1 MAATAPPRVAVLSE
15 GITYAVSR
23 LVDDWK
29 DSREPSHGDLKF
41 VFEMAGL
48 APADP
53 ENRMGKERRVRHVL
67 SWALEHDEEAGE
79 RLVASLIE
87 QIRACGGFRAES
99 PNYVGED
106 AIANAQDAFA
116 LEGLELTTSGELRQR
131 LLPSLDTPETPRV
144 LRQYAR
150 RAIRGSQDAALVAGT
165 GKDLLEAV
173 AGYALLATYGSYDE
187 HSNFP
192 TLLGQAF
199 VALDLATP
207 ESLKEP
213 DEHSWRDVE
222 RLLFSAACAVN
233 RLRNKEGT
241 GHGRPFLP
249 SVSEDDASLATQ
261 TMGTVAQLLLNRV
274 RLQGS

>member
-1 MAATAPPRVAVLSE
+1 MAATAPPGVAVLSE

-29 DSREPSHGDLKF
+29 EPREPSHGDLKF
-41 VFEMAGL
+41 VFQKAGL
-48 APADP
+48 AHADP
-53 ENRMGKERRVRHVL
+53 TNPMGKERRVRHVL

-79 RLVASLIE
+79 RLVVSLIE
-87 QIRACGGFRAES
+87 QIRACGGFRPES

-116 LEGLELTTSGELRQR
+116 SEGLELMASGELRRR
-131 LLPSLDTPETPRV
+131 LLPSLDTQETPTV

-150 RAIRGSQDAALVAGT
+150 SAIRGSQDAALVAGT

-187 HSNFP
+187 HSNFQ

-207 ESLKEP
+207 ASAKEP
-213 DEHSWRDVE
+213 GEASWRDVE
-222 RLLFSAACAVN
+222 RQLFSAACAVN
-233 RLRNKEGT
+233 RLRNREGT

-249 SVSEDDASLATQ
+249 SLSDEDASLATQ

-274 RLQGS
+274 RMHGS